1 MRKIQLLF
9 IFALCALCMQG
20 ADVQTT
26 AGNLS
31 SQVTNLN
38 ITSLK
43 VKGSL
48 DARDF
53 MFISRNLE
61 KLTSIDL
68 SEVTIEAYDGV
79 REPLVNGQILFPAD
93 EIPQLSFFGKKLT
106 SVVLPSTLKSIGM
119 AAFSGCKSLK
129 SITLPSKL
137 TNIGSYAFNGTG
149 LETLTIPSSV
159 AIVGKG
165 AFSRCEQL
173 TTVTCRAA
181 VIDSYAFL
189 GCTKLTSVLIEGAF
203 RELGIS
209 AFNGCKLLTTVS
221 FKNASKIQAIGA
233 EAFVLSGLKSF
244 EMKGMSSL
252 TEIGDYAFINLT
264 DIQKLTIPAN
274 VSFIGTRAMM
284 GMTGLK
290 SIYAKPETPPA
301 LGDAVWQ
308 GVRQQDV
315 ELLVNTDGYRKALQW
330 KDFLIYDA
338 ILLGD
343 VNGDGRV
350 NVSDVTALINH
361 ILGIPDSFVEAAAD
375 VLTDGRINVS
385 DVSALINIILS
396 GDEVVIHGAAAVNTD
411 DFVSIDN
418 FTIAPDETKTI
429 DVKLSN
435 QEEYAAMQ
443 FDVILPAG
451 LTVVD
456 KSLSATSRSTEH
468 ALISMDKGNACRII
482 AYSMENVV
490 FNGNEGPVLRIKV
503 KATDEL
509 APDAQITIDNVI
521 FATNKSETLYAAPT
535 TARVSNATT
544 AVDDILAG
552 SDRVY
557 TRGGMLVIEAS
568 EAGVAQ
574 LVQMNGM
581 VQDLQVAEGHNEF
594 EVSSGFIIVRLNDKS
609 YKLAVK

>member
-1 MRKIQLLF
+1 MNNRTES
-9 IFALCALCMQG
+9 LC
-20 ADVQTT
+20 
-26 AGNLS
+26 
-31 SQVTNLN
+31 
-38 ITSLK
+38 
-43 VKGSL
+43 
-48 DARDF
+48 
-53 MFISRNLE
+53 
-61 KLTSIDL
+61 
-68 SEVTIEAYDGV
+68 
-79 REPLVNGQILFPAD
+79 
-93 EIPQLSFFGKKLT
+93 
-106 SVVLPSTLKSIGM
+106 
-119 AAFSGCKSLK
+119 GCKSLK

-137 TNIGSYAFNGTG
+137 TNIGSYAFNGAG

-315 ELLVNTDGYRKALQW
+315 ELLVNTDEYRKALQW

-456 KSLSATSRSTEH
+456 KGLSATSRSTEH

-535 TARVSNATT
+535 TTRVSNATT

>member
-1 MRKIQLLF
+1 MRKIQFLF

-315 ELLVNTDGYRKALQW
+315 ELLVNTDEYRKALQW

-361 ILGIPDSFVEAAAD
+361 ILSIPDSFVEAAAD
-375 VLTDGRINVS
+375 VATDGRINVS

-396 GDEVVIHGAAAVNTD
+396 GNEVVIHGAAAVNTD

-435 QEEYAAMQ
+435 QDEYAAMQ
-443 FDVILPAG
+443 FDVILPDG
-451 LTVVD
+451 LQVVD

-535 TARVSNATT
+535 TTRVSNATT

-594 EVSSGFIIVRLNDKS
+594 EVSSGFIIVRFNDKS